1 MQPYTIHG
9 LYSSRIAM
17 ATKKVI
23 IRLTL
28 VINIPNLKFKA
39 SAIMPINHGN
49 NILETVEFK
58 NSMEEIAPEFWGY
71 HSHPIVIS
79 SGMKAPVK
87 SPDNPEVMISITGEL
102 INMPRVS
109 IIPPINPPHI
119 ISCLGVKRRDSLEQ
133 VNLPSIMPIQKTER
147 LRLDRKLVEPR
158 EVSIYMG
165 SHVFNPY

>member
-1 MQPYTIHG
+1 MHPYTNHG
-9 LYSSRIAM
+9 LYSSRMVM

-28 VINIPNLKFKA
+28 VINIPSLKLKT

-49 NILETVEFK
+49 NILDTVEFK
-58 NSMEEIAPEFWGY
+58 NNMEEIAPEFCGY
-71 HSHPIVIS
+71 HSHPMVIS

-87 SPDNPEVMISITGEL
+87 SPDNPEVVISTTGEF
-102 INMPRVS
+102 INRPRVS
-109 IIPPINPPHI
+109 ITPPINPPHI
-119 ISCLGVKRRDSLEQ
+119 ISCLGVKRRDNREQ

-147 LRLDRKLVEPR
+147 PRLDRKLEEPR

-165 SHVFNPY
+165 SHVFIPY